1 MIRGKTVHTTF
12 NVVLSIILL
21 ILLYIFL
28 RIKTEEHF
36 SHTEPASEP
45 TPQPVSQ
52 SAPQHSASPQPS
64 PQPAPQP
71 EKKKNNKRQRR
82 RNRKNYPSYYTYG
95 SYPYPV
101 IRDRSYP
108 NPYYMT
114 DPYYYLMNRYD
125 DDITFYRDT
134 YNASPYSYANYR
146 TIEPEYCW
154 RKIKGGSVQQLVRL
168 AKQFGISTVQV
179 PRYNANHILIP
190 STSDCYLDKFGD
202 KSMYDMYVI

>member
-36 SHTEPASEP
+36 SHTESASEP

-64 PQPAPQP
+64 PQP

-154 RKIKGGSVQQLVRL
+154 RKIKGDSVQQLVRL